1 MERQEQS
8 ERDQE
13 DGPWDK
19 EEERAR
25 PPGGTSLQVL
35 PHLLTC
41 IASFNLPS
49 PGDLGTLSTVCSEGT
64 GPRASKEQVRKS
76 PGLHSRKRRVGKAR
90 PSHLNP
96 TFCPGGAPG
105 GLSSC
110 RRPSGLQTES
120 GRLENRAERAD
131 PC

>member
-25 PPGGTSLQVL
+25 PPGGTSLRVL
-35 PHLLTC
+35 PRLLTC

-49 PGDLGTLSTVCSEGT
+49 PGDLGTLSTLCSEGT
-64 GPRASKEQVRKS
+64 GPRAGKEQVRKS

-90 PSHLNP
+90 PSHLDP
-96 TFCPGGAPG
+96 TFHHPRRGSR
-105 GLSSC
+105 GLSV
-110 RRPSGLQTES
+110 LQAHWTADRVRVFGEQGRES
-120 GRLENRAERAD
+120 
-131 PC
+131 